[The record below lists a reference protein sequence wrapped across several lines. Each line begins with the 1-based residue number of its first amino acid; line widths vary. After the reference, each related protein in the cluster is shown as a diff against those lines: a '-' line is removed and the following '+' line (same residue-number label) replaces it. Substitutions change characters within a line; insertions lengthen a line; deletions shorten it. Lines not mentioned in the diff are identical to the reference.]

1 MLQLN
6 NDLIKSRI
14 ITVFDTTFNTI
25 CDCNRSII
33 VFKSFLL
40 NSPDQGFIG
49 RSVIIETRGGNSQG
63 FAKIRRYGG
72 RLRGRQWQR
81 PGQKENHKKS

>member
-14 ITVFDTTFNTI
+14 IIVFDTAFNTI
-25 CDCNRSII
+25 SDCNRSII
-33 VFKSFLL
+33 VFKSFLI
-40 NSPDQGFIG
+40 NSPDQRFIG
-49 RSVIIETRGGNSQG
+49 RSVIIKTRGGNSQG

-72 RLRGRQWQR
+72 
-81 PGQKENHKKS
+81 